1 MISFLPYPILV
12 GHSVAATSFQLG
24 ASAAYCAVNAAKSI
38 VLIGMMGAGKSSV
51 GRSLQRQ
58 SGLARLDTDEMLA
71 AEFGMSIAEI
81 FEKHGEEKFRDA
93 ESELLRKL
101 APDRP
106 AIIVTGGGIILR
118 PQNVDLLKSVG
129 TVVWLAADEAILFE
143 RAARRD
149 HRPLLQKENP
159 REVFSKLFRE
169 REPLYAAAANIR
181 IDTTRLDHDE
191 VAETILNKMEEFSSL
206 RQ

>member
-1 MISFLPYPILV
+1 
-12 GHSVAATSFQLG
+12 
-24 ASAAYCAVNAAKSI
+24 VNAAKSI

-51 GRSLQRQ
+51 GRSLQRL
-58 SGLARLDTDEMLA
+58 SGIARLDTDEMLA
-71 AEFGMSIAEI
+71 TEFGMSIAQI

-93 ESELLRKL
+93 EPAVLRKL

-106 AIIVTGGGIILR
+106 AIIVTGGGIVLR
-118 PQNVDLLKSVG
+118 AGNVDLLKGVG
-129 TVVWLAADEAILFE
+129 TVVWLAADESILYE

-159 REVFSKLFRE
+159 RAIFSKLFKE
-169 REPLYAAAANIR
+169 REPLYTAAADIR
-181 IDTTRLDHDE
+181 IDTSRLTHDE

>member
-1 MISFLPYPILV
+1 MR
-12 GHSVAATSFQLG
+12 HSG
-24 ASAAYCAVNAAKSI
+24 VNAAKSI

-51 GRSLQRQ
+51 GRSLQRR

-71 AEFGMSIAEI
+71 AEFGMSIAQI

-93 ESELLRKL
+93 ETEVLRKL

-106 AIIVTGGGIILR
+106 AIIVTGGGIVLR
-118 PQNVDLLKSVG
+118 YQNVDLLKGVG
-129 TVVWLAADEAILFE
+129 TIVWLAADEAILFE

-149 HRPLLQKENP
+149 HRPLLQNENP
-159 REVFSKLFRE
+159 RAIFSKLFRE
-169 REPLYAAAANIR
+169 REPLYAAAADIR
-181 IDTTRLDHDE
+181 IDTSRLSHDE

>member
-1 MISFLPYPILV
+1 LV
-12 GHSVAATSFQLG
+12 GHRFIATSFQVT
-24 ASAAYCAVNAAKSI
+24 ASTAYCVVNAAKSI
-38 VLIGMMGAGKSSV
+38 VLVGMMGAGKSSV

-58 SGLARLDTDEMLA
+58 SGLGRLDIDEILV
-71 AEFGMSIAEI
+71 AEFGMPITEI

-93 ESELLRKL
+93 ETEVLRRL

-106 AIIVTGGGIILR
+106 AIIVTGGGIVLR
-118 PQNVDLLKSVG
+118 QENVNLLKTVG
-129 TVVWLAADEAILFE
+129 TVVWLAADEATLFE

-159 REVFSKLFRE
+159 RAVFSKLFRE
-169 REPLYAAAANIR
+169 RESLYAAAADIR
-181 IDTTRLDHDE
+181 IDTSRMAHDE
-191 VAETILNKMEEFSSL
+191 VAETILNKIEEFSSL

>member
-1 MISFLPYPILV
+1 
-12 GHSVAATSFQLG
+12 
-24 ASAAYCAVNAAKSI
+24 VNAAKSV

-51 GRSLQRQ
+51 GRCLQRQ

-71 AEFGMSIAEI
+71 AEFGMSIAQI

-93 ESELLRKL
+93 ETDLLRKL

-106 AIIVTGGGIILR
+106 AIIVTGGGIVLR
-118 PQNVDLLKSVG
+118 HQNVDLLKSVG
-129 TVVWLAADEAILFE
+129 TVIWLAADEATLFE

-159 REVFSKLFRE
+159 RAIFSKLFGE
-169 REPLYAAAANIR
+169 REPVYAAAADIR
-181 IDTTRLDHDE
+181 IDTSRLSHDE
-191 VAETILNKMEEFSSL
+191 VAETILSKMEEFSSF